1 VTGTAAALIDDFGAA
16 PRAAN
21 GAVWALVS
29 DGVMGG
35 LSSGRLEATEIGGR
49 RCLRMTGR
57 VRLEN
62 DGGFLQM
69 ALDLSPGGGLVDA
82 SGLKGIAVTVRGNG
96 EAYGVHLRTA
106 HLARPWQ
113 SYRAGFVAT
122 MDWTEQRLPFAGFV
136 PHRTDVPFDPARLRR
151 IGLVAIG
158 RAFEADLAVAELRFF

>member
-1 VTGTAAALIDDFGAA
+1 VNVQPLIDDFGTA

-35 LSSGRLEATEIGGR
+35 LSSGRLEPAVIGGR
-49 RCLRMTGR
+49 RCLRLTGR

-69 ALDLSPGGGLVDA
+69 ALDLAPGGGPVDA
-82 SGLKGIAVTVRGNG
+82 AGFAGIALTVRGNG
-96 EAYGVHLRTA
+96 ETYGVHLRTTD
-106 HLARPWQ
+106 LARPWQ
-113 SYRAGFVAT
+113 SFRAGFTAPP
-122 MDWTEQRLPFAGFV
+122 DWTEHRLPFAAFG

-151 IGLVAIG
+151 IGLIAIG
-158 RAFEADLAVAELRFF
+158 RAFTADLAVADLRFF